1 MESPQIPIIIIDF
14 IIFIIDFII
23 FLKNEYYSLLI
34 IESTYVI
41 DHKANVDR
49 YWKEANHW
57 VLIADGSSQES

>member
-1 MESPQIPIIIIDF
+1 MESPQIPII
-14 IIFIIDFII
+14 IIDFII

-49 YWKEANHW
+49 YWEEANHW